1 MPWSIWC
8 LSLNHYCIGSTNH
21 HLNRPD
27 CHSLHGIRPAFC
39 LNWSQI
45 VAINVG
51 TFCGLSLN
59 SRLLSVFPSF
69 ESFCDPLYVQ
79 PPLPRHHSWGGLLH
93 VPSFGQMCSLFATI
107 SNLRAG
113 FLLAL
118 QLGRFVHTALC
129 GHPDHKADNPF
140 PHLTTDNLRFCSMSK
155 SLKLLERR
163 PLTLFLD

>member
-45 VAINVG
+45 VAINVE
-51 TFCGLSLN
+51 TLRSLSLY
-59 SRLLSVFPSF
+59 SRLFPLVLPSF
-69 ESFCDPLYVQ
+69 GSFAGLGPAPQCPGII
-79 PPLPRHHSWGGLLH
+79 HGGLLH

-118 QLGRFVHTALC
+118 QLGRFVHTALW

-140 PHLTTDNLRFCSMSK
+140 PHLTTDNLRYCSMSK
-155 SLKLLERR
+155 SSKLLERR